1 MIIVVIGVCGSGKST
16 LGRALSRRLAARF
29 HDTDHRRPA
38 SGSVA
43 DWVTPVAEVLK
54 APGPR
59 EHLVVACRALRREQ
73 RDILRRACGQL
84 RLVFVHPSSL
94 TLAERYD
101 VRRLQTMGRVPALAA
116 QLRELEPP
124 SPREGALFVDNEGPV
139 ETVADRV
146 VATLLLDVSSS
157 LTMPRRTDS

>member
-1 MIIVVIGVCGSGKST
+1 MSEW
-16 LGRALSRRLAARF
+16 LG
-29 HDTDHRRPA
+29 P
-38 SGSVA
+38 VA
-43 DWVTPVAEVLK
+43 DVLQ

-59 EHLVVACRALRREQ
+59 EHLVVACRALRQEQ
-73 RDILRRACGQL
+73 RDTLRRACGQL

-101 VRRLQTMGRVPALAA
+101 VRRLQTMGRVPLLAA
-116 QLRELEPP
+116 QLRDLEPP

-146 VATLLLDVSSS
+146 VASLMLDASAS
-157 LTMPRRTDS
+157 LDLQRRTDS